1 MGERRLFTIQGE
13 ALWQSESQCLDSITE
28 GKIRTRQFESNYCNL
43 LSAYDFRFAITLTN
57 E

>member
-13 ALWQSESQCLDSITE
+13 ALGQSESQRLDSITK

-43 LSAYDFRFAITLTN
+43 LSGYDFRFAITITN